1 MSFVARLER
10 IRAEI
15 EAARALSVPSS
26 VLVVDESVPVGRSVV
41 RESPVVRRARERN
54 LPPGGTAPIVSSGG
68 DA

>member
-10 IRAEI
+10 IRAAEA
-15 EAARALSVPSS
+15 AARALSVPSS